1 MKYLCLIYQQEFVMN
16 SLSQAEWN
24 GLMEDCLACT
34 KHLTQQDHYAGGNAL
49 QSVSTAVTLRLRNK
63 ELIITDGPF
72 AETKE
77 QLAGY
82 CLLNARDM
90 NEAIYLVGQLPPAR
104 YGCIEI
110 RPIRE
115 FDFH

>member
-1 MKYLCLIYQQEFVMN
+1 MKYLCLIYQQEIVMN
-16 SLSQAEWN
+16 SLSEAEWN

-34 KHLTQQDHYAGGNAL
+34 ERLAQQDHYLGGDAL
-49 QSVSTAVTLRLRNK
+49 QPVRAAVTLRLRNK
-63 ELIITDGPF
+63 EFIITDGPF

-82 CLLNARDM
+82 CLLNARDL
-90 NEAIYLVGQLPPAR
+90 NEAIHLAGQLPPAR

-115 FDFH
+115 FDLH